1 MKPTALVVTTKN
13 WVPTARLA
21 AALERAGF
29 VVKMLCPAGHPVGKT
44 QLVGRAITY
53 HGLTPLRSLA
63 RAIHAT
69 RPDVVVPGDDLATRH
84 LHDLYGRREMY
95 SKDAR
100 GLGSLIECSLGSA
113 ESFSIVQSR
122 AAFMDV
128 ARQVGVRIP
137 KAAIVTTDKDVS
149 GLADRVGLPA
159 VLKADGTS
167 GGDGIRIVRTV
178 AEAKQAFR
186 ELQAPPL
193 LARALKRAVLDQ

>member
-1 MKPTALVVTTKN
+1 MTRTALIVTTKN

-21 AALERAGF
+21 VALERAGF
-29 VVKMLCPAGHPVGKT
+29 VVEMLCPAGHPVGKT
-44 QLVGRAITY
+44 QLVRRTITY

-100 GLGSLIECSLGSA
+100 ALGSLIEYSLGSA
-113 ESFSIVQSR
+113 ESFPIVQSR
-122 AAFMDV
+122 TAFMDV
-128 ARQVGVRIP
+128 ARQLGVRIP
-137 KAAIVTTDKDVS
+137 KAAIVETDGDVS

-178 AEAKQAFR
+178 VEAKQAFR
-186 ELQAPPL
+186 ELQAPLEWMASHGL
-193 LARALKRAVLDQ
+193 LEG